1 MSNLI
6 FILMIALLPLQ
17 GWTSVAMST
26 EMATLQLA
34 STLLR
39 SGDTAMKMSPECA
52 LRMGAANSQS
62 VKFDDMSTPVCSDC
76 QACHLI
82 ALAEPLHVVIKMTFS
97 VSFERS
103 ARHYFNSADVQFSQ
117 KPPIFS
123 A

>member
-1 MSNLI
+1 MRRLI

-26 EMATLQLA
+26 EMATMQLLSTQSHNAAA
-34 STLLR
+34 SM
-39 SGDTAMKMSPECA
+39 DMSPECA
-52 LRMGAANSQS
+52 LRMSASKSQS
-62 VKFDDMSTPVCSDC
+62 TENDDALIQVCSDC

-82 ALAEPLHVVIKMTFS
+82 ALAEPLHIVIKVTFR